1 MRGPNPFTELLFR
14 FLVNHNNST
23 TKWTHQEEA
32 LAMAVLKMSYHN
44 GSPVTYKKLVKKVDA
59 IKSATA
65 NSLLFVEVLKNTLL
79 KYRNHEDQLR
89 YFDFVIRSA
98 KNDEKSDNT
107 ELRKAQPDFETP
119 IEVIDRLLESSKTG
133 YKIKMVDLFDDTL
146 KLDDIKKRVRKF
158 HKQLRL
164 TTFFVEQFY
173 FDLNDGHPS
182 VDEVMAFKSGF
193 TVLNNKMTA
202 ALSTNRKDQ
211 ILLDCC
217 LYLVQVFFEN
227 HFDGK
232 DVKRRLDEVNT
243 ALGIIKGSSPENVD
257 RINRS
262 ASKYIKESK
271 SLTSLYKKL
280 L

>member
-14 FLVNHNNST
+14 FLINHSKSSN
-23 TKWTHQEEA
+23 KWTKQEET
-32 LAMAVLKMSYHN
+32 LAMAVLKMSYLN
-44 GSPVTYKKLVKKVDA
+44 GTPVTYKKLINKVGVTQ
-59 IKSATA
+59 KATD
-65 NSLLFVEVLKNTLL
+65 SSPLFTGILNNTLL

-89 YFDFVIRSA
+89 YFDFVIRLA
-98 KNDEKSDNT
+98 KNDEKSDNID
-107 ELRKAQPDFETP
+107 LRKSQPDFETP
-119 IEVIDRLLESSKTG
+119 AEVIDRILESSKSG
-133 YKIKMVDLFDDTL
+133 YKIKMIDLFDDTL
-146 KLDDIKKRVRKF
+146 KLDDIKKRVRRF

-173 FDLNDGHPS
+173 FDLDDAHPN

-193 TVLNNKMTA
+193 TVLNNKITA
-202 ALSTNRKDQ
+202 ALSINNKDQ
-211 ILLDCC
+211 ALLDCY
-217 LYLVQVFFEN
+217 LYLVQVLFEN

-232 DVKRRLDEVNT
+232 DVQERLDEVNI
-243 ALGIIKGSSPENVD
+243 ALGVSKGSSPENVD